1 MVEKL
6 GLKTLEYG
14 FSNDYDQNLDIS
26 IGNEFAVA
34 AFRFHSTIQ
43 GNVQ

>member
-1 MVEKL
+1 MEKL
-6 GLKTLEYG
+6 GLWTLESG
-14 FSNDYDQNLDIS
+14 FSNDYDQNLDPS
-26 IGNEFAVA
+26 IGNEFAAA